1 MKEFNR
7 SPGENGSRY
16 NHNSTGEKPMPA
28 SKNGQRPRVPLRG
41 KVALIIAGLKG
52 TEHSLAI
59 GFAERG
65 IDVALVYFGE
75 RHDRARRVKQDV
87 EERDGRCVLIN
98 GDRAEDAERE
108 AFARQVVAT
117 VLRTLGRLDIFI
129 NLRTGPSDL
138 MVFSEED
145 TQGQRALRRHFFPH
159 FAMMKAALHQ
169 IMQ

>member
-1 MKEFNR
+1 MEQVNR
-7 SPGENGSRY
+7 SAGENGSRY
-16 NHNSTGEKPMPA
+16 SHNSTGEERTAA
-28 SKNGQRPRVPLRG
+28 STNGRRRGVPLRG

-59 GFAERG
+59 RFAERG

-75 RHDRARRVKQDV
+75 PHDRAQSVKQDV

-98 GDRAEDAERE
+98 GDRAEEAEHE
-108 AFARQVVAT
+108 AFADHVVSR
-117 VLRTLGRLDIFI
+117 VLSTLGRLDIFI

-138 MVFSEED
+138 LVLSEQE

-159 FAMMKAALHQ
+159 FAMLKAALHQ